1 MKIKAAVLNSPHQL
15 FDIQEL
21 KLDTELRS
29 NEVLVKVIA
38 TGLCHTDLAVRDQH
52 LPITL
57 PAVLGH
63 EGAGIVER
71 TGSNVTKVKAG
82 DHVVIAPS
90 SCGKCN
96 YCLSGHPS
104 YCIELLTLNMGGARP
119 DGSCPYHDDEGKA
132 INGFFFG
139 QSSFGTYSLTS
150 ENNVVKVPDDVP
162 LEILGP
168 LGCGL
173 QTGAGTVLNVL
184 KPGAGESIVV
194 FGAGPVGLAALMA
207 AKASGCTTII
217 AVDVH
222 DNRLELAKS
231 LGATHTINSKYAV
244 TSQFINENILPGGV
258 HYSVDTTGRNEVINQ
273 AVGSLKMV
281 GICALISVPANRKL
295 EIDYSVMTAGRSIQS
310 VFEGD
315 SIPAIFIPQLIELY
329 KKGLFPF
336 DRLIK
341 FYDLEN
347 INQAV
352 SDSENG
358 TTLKAVIRMPH
369 W

>member
-1 MKIKAAVLNSPHQL
+1 MNIKAAVLNGANQP
-15 FDIQEL
+15 FNIQEL
-21 KLDTELRS
+21 KLDDDLQP
-29 NEVLVKVIA
+29 NEVLVKVVA

-52 LPITL
+52 LPVSL

-96 YCLSGHPS
+96 NCLSGHPS
-104 YCIELLTLNMGGARP
+104 YCINLLMLNMGGVRA
-119 DGSCPYHDDEGKA
+119 DGSCPYHNHEGKA

-150 ENNVVKVPDDVP
+150 ENNVVKVPDDIP
-162 LEILGP
+162 LEITGP

-194 FGAGPVGLAALMA
+194 FGVGPVGLAALMA
-207 AKASGCTTII
+207 AKASGCTTIV

-231 LGATHTINSKYAV
+231 LGATHTINSKTVIA
-244 TSQFINENILPGGV
+244 SQFINEHILPGGV
-258 HYSVDTTGRNEVINQ
+258 HYSVDTTGRNDVIAQ
-273 AVGSLKMV
+273 AVGSLIMMGK
-281 GICALISVPANRKL
+281 CALVSVSANPKL
-295 EIDYSVMTAGRSIQS
+295 ELDYSVMTAGRSIHH

-315 SIPAIFIPQLIELY
+315 SIPAVFIPKLIELY
-329 KKGLFPF
+329 KSGLFPF
-336 DRLIK
+336 DKLIK
-341 FYDLEN
+341 FYDLDN

-358 TTLKAVIRMPH
+358 TTLKAVIVMPH
-369 W
+369 